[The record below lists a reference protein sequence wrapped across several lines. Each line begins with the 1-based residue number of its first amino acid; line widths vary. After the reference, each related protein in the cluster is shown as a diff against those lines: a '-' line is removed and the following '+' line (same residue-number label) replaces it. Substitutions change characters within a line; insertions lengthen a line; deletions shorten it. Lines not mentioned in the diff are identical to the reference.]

1 MLKSIDGALAD
12 IRAGLRMRRVW
23 MALARE
29 DIGDQH
35 RRTTLGPLWLLVNY
49 FAFTGAFIVV
59 FGHNAAIPDF
69 PSYAATGLFVWLY
82 VSEIIN
88 LGVSLFR
95 REESFIKGTTLPITV
110 YAMRMTMQSL
120 IRAAYALVGCL
131 VIMVLEHTPVTE
143 LWLWSALGL
152 GMIVLWTPA
161 IILVCAFGGAFFPDM
176 QFIVQNLM
184 RLGMF
189 VTPVFWTHISGDG
202 LRTIL
207 YHWNPFTYFLDIVR
221 APIIFGHIPT
231 HALLIS
237 GTIILATWATAL
249 LLLGRLRKQL
259 VFII

>member
-1 MLKSIDGALAD
+1 MLTVIEGALAD
-12 IRAGLRMRRVW
+12 IHNGLRMWPVW

-59 FGHNAAIPDF
+59 FGHNAAVPNF
-69 PSYAATGLFVWLY
+69 PSYAATGLFAWLY
-82 VSEIIN
+82 ISEVVN
-88 LGVSLFR
+88 LAVTLFR
-95 REESFIKGTTLPITV
+95 REQGFIKGTTLPVTV
-110 YAMRMTMQSL
+110 YVMRMTAQSL
-120 IRAAYALVGCL
+120 IRAGYALVGCFA
-131 VIMVLEHTPVTE
+131 IMLLEGTPITH
-143 LWLWSALGL
+143 LWLWSALGVA
-152 GMIVLWTPA
+152 MIIFWTPA
-161 IILVCAFGGAFFPDM
+161 IILVCAFGGAFFPDL

-221 APIIFGHIPT
+221 APIIFNQVPS
-231 HALLIS
+231 HALWIS
-237 GTIILATWATAL
+237 GAIILITWAAAL
-249 LLLGRLRKQL
+249 LLLGKLRKQL
-259 VFII
+259 VFVL

>member
-12 IRAGLRMRRVW
+12 IRTGLGMRRVW
-23 MALARE
+23 IALAHE

-59 FGHNAAIPDF
+59 FGHNAAIPNF
-69 PSYAATGLFVWLY
+69 PSYAATGLFTWLY
-82 VSEIIN
+82 ISEVVN
-88 LGVSLFR
+88 LGITLFK
-95 REESFIKGTTLPITV
+95 REQSFIMGTTLPITV
-110 YAMRMTMQSL
+110 YVMRMTMQSL
-120 IRAAYALVGCL
+120 IRAGYALVGCL
-131 VIMVLEHTPVTE
+131 AIMVLEGTPVTF

-152 GMIVLWTPA
+152 GMIVFWTPA
-161 IILVCAFGGAFFPDM
+161 IILVCAFGGAFFPDL
-176 QFIVQNLM
+176 QFIVQNMM

-189 VTPVFWTHISGDG
+189 VTPIFWTHIGGGG

-221 APIIFGHIPT
+221 TPIIFDQIPG
-231 HALLIS
+231 HALGIS
-237 GTIILATWATAL
+237 GAIILVTWAAAL

-259 VFII
+259 VFIL